1 MQRHGKISGTPDAV
15 CIGLRDRST
24 TTPGKRS
31 ILDNE
36 PLGINSPGAF
46 SVPVKMSLEA
56 FCSQGFAI
64 YGGVVMKVK
73 CISCRFAVID
83 AAASHKGWTAYKC
96 GNPRSEYH
104 RALINISPEGKRH
117 KRISWSGC
125 ELGERR
131 VKLSAQKT
139 IKALSLSRMSRVNRG
154 QVLPQAHERIQPAVQ
169 PGRKAK
175 VFEEAL

>member
-1 MQRHGKISGTPDAV
+1 
-15 CIGLRDRST
+15 
-24 TTPGKRS
+24 
-31 ILDNE
+31 
-36 PLGINSPGAF
+36 
-46 SVPVKMSLEA
+46 
-56 FCSQGFAI
+56 
-64 YGGVVMKVK
+64 MKVK
-73 CISCRFAVID
+73 CISCRYAVID
-83 AAASHKGWTAYKC
+83 AAASQNGWTAYKC

-131 VKLSAQKT
+131 VKIGAQKT
-139 IKALSLSRMSRVNRG
+139 FKALPLSRLPGANRG

-169 PGRKAK
+169 PGRKAR